1 MFDRITEKII
11 EKNLGSPLSMLS
23 TNRKKELQSIKDKI
37 RTDPEQVELWF
48 DKEIKK
54 VENQKLQDIIKS
66 VMDTK

>member
-23 TNRKKELQSIKDKI
+23 INRKKELESIKDKI